1 MKKLLVFTVIL
12 VNLVFGAQGFS
23 RMNSKE
29 FEKIM
34 EKVAKEYDKGNKQKA
49 LSMLK
54 ENIRKNPSD
63 ITLKVMLGILYDD
76 MGRKNES
83 EKELNEAIEMQ
94 KKYPFIAD
102 DGGKYDI
109 RLMIGTIYMFAEKYE
124 KALKWINEVDD
135 KNFEKLNVVDYLTGR
150 LNYEL
155 GNVEEAKKILL
166 KSYVKD
172 EDGSS
177 EQILG
182 QIYYDEGNQKEAMKW
197 FLAAD
202 KKNNFNAQA
211 SLGFVY
217 FELGDKV
224 KALQWLR
231 KALGEA
237 KKAKEEEQVKEI
249 QNIIK
254 EVESS
259 N

>member
-1 MKKLLVFTVIL
+1 MKKLLVFVVIL
-12 VNLVFGAQGFS
+12 TSLIFGVQGFS
-23 RMNSKE
+23 QMNSKE
-29 FEKIM
+29 FEKVI
-34 EKVAKEYDKGNKQKA
+34 EKVSEEYDKGNRQKA
-49 LSMLK
+49 ISMLK
-54 ENIRKNPSD
+54 EDIQKNP
-63 ITLKVMLGILYDD
+63 TNVVLKAVLGMLYDD
-76 MGRKNES
+76 MGQKNES

-102 DGGKYDI
+102 DGKKYDI
-109 RLMIGTIYMFAEKYE
+109 RLLTGIVYMGMEEYE
-124 KALKWINEVDD
+124 KALKWLSKIDN
-135 KNFEKLNVVDYLTGR
+135 KNFESIDEINYIMGS
-150 LNYEL
+150 LNYKL
-155 GNVEEAKKILL
+155 KNPEEAKKYFL
-166 KSYVKD
+166 KYYNKD
-172 EDGSS
+172 AEGDS
-177 EQILG
+177 ENILG
-182 QIYYDEGNQKEAMKW
+182 MIYYDEGNQKEAMKW